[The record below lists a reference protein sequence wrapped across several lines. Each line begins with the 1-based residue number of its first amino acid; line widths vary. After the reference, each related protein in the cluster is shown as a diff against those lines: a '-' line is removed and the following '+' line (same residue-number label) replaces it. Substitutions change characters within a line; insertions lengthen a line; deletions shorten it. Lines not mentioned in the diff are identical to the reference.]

1 MGRRIRIREL
11 KEQAQ
16 QTMTETRQLVAQ
28 AKGTLTVT
36 EKALLKLVEQMSTAI
51 VAVTEAVDEVMDG
64 LEAEGSVEIA
74 GKVLPIKGR
83 VKIKFREEEPQP

>member
-1 MGRRIRIREL
+1 MGRRVRIREL

-64 LEAEGSVEIA
+64 LEVEGSVEIA

-83 VKIKFREEEPQP
+83 AKIKFREEESQP

>member
-1 MGRRIRIREL
+1 MGRRIREL

-16 QTMTETRQLVAQ
+16 QTMAETRQLVAQ

-36 EKALLKLVEQMSTAI
+36 EKALLKLVEQMSAAV

-74 GKVLPIKGR
+74 GKMLPIKGR

>member
-51 VAVTEAVDEVMDG
+51 VAATEAVDEVMDG

>member
-36 EKALLKLVEQMSTAI
+36 EKALLKLVEQMSAAI
-51 VAVTEAVDEVMDG
+51 VAATEAVDEVMDG